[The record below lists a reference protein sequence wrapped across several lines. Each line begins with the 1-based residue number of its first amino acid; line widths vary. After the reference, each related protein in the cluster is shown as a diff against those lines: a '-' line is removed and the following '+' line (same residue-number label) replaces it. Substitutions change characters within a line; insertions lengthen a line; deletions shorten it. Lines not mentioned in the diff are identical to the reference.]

1 MGKFI
6 ICGFDSEN
14 SPVEFGI
21 TIQSDDTAV
30 ISGYNNSSVTDDNEF
45 LSCMLSDSH
54 WKPGVV
60 RSWSADQEAGFGH
73 AIIQYVLNKIYG
85 DTLWFRWVSI
95 VRVE

>member
-1 MGKFI
+1 MTAFHV
-6 ICGFDSEN
+6 CGFDSDNE
-14 SPVEFGI
+14 PVQFCI

-30 ISGYNNSSVTDDNEF
+30 ISGYKNSSVTDDNEF

-54 WKPGVV
+54 WKLGEI
-60 RSWSADQEAGFGH
+60 RSWSDQEVPGLGH

-85 DTLWFRWVSI
+85 DTLWFNYVSI

>member
-21 TIQSDDTAV
+21 TIQSDDTVV

-54 WKPGVV
+54 WKSGEI
-60 RSWSADQEAGFGH
+60 RSWSNREAPGLGH
-73 AIIQYVLNKIYG
+73 AIIQYVLHKIFG
-85 DTLWFRWVSI
+85 DNLWFNWVSI
-95 VRVE
+95 VKVE

>member
-14 SPVEFGI
+14 SPVQFSI
-21 TIQSDDTAV
+21 LIQPDDTAV
-30 ISGYNNSSVTDDNEF
+30 ISGYNNSSVTDDNSF

-54 WKPGVV
+54 WKLNGV
-60 RSWSADQEAGFGH
+60 RSWSDREAIGLGH

-85 DTLWFRWVSI
+85 DTLWFNWVSI